1 MKAAVSS
8 LLAGC
13 ASFYDSMHL
22 EPCIS
27 SPQNA
32 YDHLTSDCNLDQT
45 LSGLNRIHDESHLLL
60 PFPMQGRAAPVLIIR
75 LVFFLRS
82 TDGVPL

>member
-45 LSGLNRIHDESHLLL
+45 LSGLNRIHDESH
-60 PFPMQGRAAPVLIIR
+60 FVATVSHARQSSAC
-75 LVFFLRS
+75 
-82 TDGVPL
+82 TDYQTCTPSA